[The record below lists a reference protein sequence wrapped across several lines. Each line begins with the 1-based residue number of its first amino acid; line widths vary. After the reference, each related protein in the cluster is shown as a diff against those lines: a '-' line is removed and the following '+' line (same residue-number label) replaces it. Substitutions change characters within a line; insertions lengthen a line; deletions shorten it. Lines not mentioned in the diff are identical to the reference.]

1 MILSKGKQSIIGFWS
16 KGANFV
22 TNTSCCVAQFFKLQ
36 SVFILPSK
44 AKDTSPEQTDAT
56 LLANNSQH
64 CWMFHVAFVC
74 TSCCLLLRV
83 VGSCCA
89 KFETGQTFS
98 YVQKDT
104 TTPNNAGP
112 TLLGVVGSCSPT
124 MLRPFALVFTLV
136 IDG

>member
-22 TNTSCCVAQFFKLQ
+22 TNATCCVAQFFKPQ

-44 AKDTSPEQTDAT
+44 PKEGPSKWTQHCSPTT
-56 LLANNSQH
+56 PNHSHH

-98 YVQKDT
+98 YVQKDA

-112 TLLGVVGSCSPT
+112 TLLGVVRQQCCVR
-124 MLRPFALVFTLV
+124 LHWALHL
-136 IDG
+136 